1 VTAAIRTT
9 SHIRAAAPSLAS
21 RVKRTDDTTQLQLD
35 RQRVL
40 AICSH
45 TRFRIV
51 NLHAASNERIIAPW
65 SRALLRRS
73 RVNQLIAFLLDHAM
87 LDFSGD
93 LSLDMV
99 KDFLRGDDSPEAR
112 SLLAKLVQERGV
124 EDMVVT
130 LADCLQESLRSGLT
144 EDVVRDQLRLYSE
157 S

>member
-1 VTAAIRTT
+1 LPERTGD
-9 SHIRAAAPSLAS
+9 IP
-21 RVKRTDDTTQLQLD
+21 QLQLD
-35 RQRVL
+35 RRRVL

-51 NLHAASNERIIAPW
+51 NLHASSYGR
-65 SRALLRRS
+65 LRS
-73 RVNQLIAFLLDHAM
+73 TIQGSSAEVSVNQLIAFLLDHAM

-112 SLLAKLVQERGV
+112 ALLAKLVQERGV
-124 EDMVVT
+124 DDMIVT